1 MPTIRPPGAATNTDA
16 LSNLKFSVVPL
27 GGAVLN
33 FWASGAT
40 AADALGLSIGARD
53 LLVASSECNIEA
65 SADRVSIDTDQ
76 LLFNEPV
83 EAGQLFLPTVSTA
96 EIQFLLSLL
105 YLGG

>member
-1 MPTIRPPGAATNTDA
+1 MPSIKPAGGATSTDA

-40 AADALGLSIGARD
+40 AADTVGLSIGARD
-53 LLVASSECNIEA
+53 MLVAGSEVNIET
-65 SADRVSIDTDQ
+65 SADRIDVSVDQ

-83 EAGQLFLPTVSTA
+83 EAGQLFLPVVATA
-96 EIQFLLSLL
+96 EVQFLISLL
-105 YLGG
+105 YL